1 MMLLHMQS
9 PQYCNLSMR
18 KESFIGSRIHPQQP
32 PASRLP
38 SLLRRPFV
46 TPAWARLWKEV
57 AMDILSRDAHGM
69 PKLS

>member
-9 PQYCNLSMR
+9 PQYCNVPLFYSCVCVKLSMR
-18 KESFIGSRIHPQQP
+18 KGSFVGSRIHPQQP

-38 SLLRRPFV
+38 SLLRRPFP
-46 TPAWARLWKEV
+46 T
-57 AMDILSRDAHGM
+57 LSRDAHGM